1 MTYFSYNDYADYD
14 ENGKIEEI
22 SKLRE
27 NIEKYEQ
34 INGKY
39 KEQDFAERIISIL
52 KNKVELRKFLKE
64 FFSLDQIENIIYCNI
79 MKKKLNK
86 NNIIS
91 KIKQK
96 EIYVFIKV
104 IENID
109 NNITYKMFED
119 SLNII
124 SRWNKEEK
132 AINKRYPIVIPIVI
146 YIGKE
151 IWKQGNN
158 KVYSKIKYIT
168 YKDNKINFSFN
179 IIKIQDLEFNEL
191 VKMKSKVAEEMINIK
206 NKYLH

>member
-79 MKKKLNK
+79 MKK
-86 NNIIS
+86 S
-91 KIKQK
+91 
-96 EIYVFIKV
+96 
-104 IENID
+104 
-109 NNITYKMFED
+109 
-119 SLNII
+119 
-124 SRWNKEEK
+124 
-132 AINKRYPIVIPIVI
+132 
-146 YIGKE
+146 
-151 IWKQGNN
+151 
-158 KVYSKIKYIT
+158 
-168 YKDNKINFSFN
+168 
-179 IIKIQDLEFNEL
+179 
-191 VKMKSKVAEEMINIK
+191 
-206 NKYLH
+206 

>member
-1 MTYFSYNDYADYD
+1 
-14 ENGKIEEI
+14 
-22 SKLRE
+22 
-27 NIEKYEQ
+27 
-34 INGKY
+34 
-39 KEQDFAERIISIL
+39 
-52 KNKVELRKFLKE
+52 
-64 FFSLDQIENIIYCNI
+64 
-79 MKKKLNK
+79 
-86 NNIIS
+86 
-91 KIKQK
+91 
-96 EIYVFIKV
+96 
-104 IENID
+104 
-109 NNITYKMFED
+109 MFED